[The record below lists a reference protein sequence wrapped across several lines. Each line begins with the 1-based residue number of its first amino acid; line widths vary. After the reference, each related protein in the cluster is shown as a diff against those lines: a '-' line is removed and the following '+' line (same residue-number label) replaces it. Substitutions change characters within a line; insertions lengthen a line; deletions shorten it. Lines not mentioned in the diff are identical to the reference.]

1 MLILNIGW
9 VDFRFKIDNFSDT
22 GFSTQVIV
30 WLIFLLKKYIPI
42 NEKNVI
48 QFNNSFFSKKS
59 CQAYL
64 EQES

>member
-42 NEKNVI
+42 NEKKCHSV
-48 QFNNSFFSKKS
+48 
-59 CQAYL
+59 
-64 EQES
+64 